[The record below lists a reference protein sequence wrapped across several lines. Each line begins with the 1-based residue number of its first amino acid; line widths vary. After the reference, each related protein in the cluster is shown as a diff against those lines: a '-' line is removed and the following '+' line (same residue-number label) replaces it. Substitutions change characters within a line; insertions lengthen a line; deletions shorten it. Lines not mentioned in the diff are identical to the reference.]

1 MYKRQLKK
9 RKPKRNALMHI
20 ASRTSE
26 RLVKSN
32 QRQEEGIMLQAEMFF
47 VNKDIEIQI
56 VGNDMMA
63 FSTLKDMHG

>member
-1 MYKRQLKK
+1 
-9 RKPKRNALMHI
+9 MHI

-47 VNKDIEIQI
+47 VNKDIEIKI